1 MSSSPSSSSSIT
13 NSSSSIPTMTPISH
27 IVSIKLTPDNYPLW
41 KAQLLHY
48 FRGQD
53 LYGYLDGTVTLPPQT
68 IDALH
73 PNTGAINTIPNP
85 AHSQWLRQDSL
96 ILSTLMSSMTEGV
109 LAQIVSHAT
118 SHKVWRA
125 LETKFSSQSRAR
137 TIQVRTQL
145 ANAKKGSQSANDYF
159 LSIKKLADELAM
171 AGQPLKCD
179 DIISYVLAGLGHEYD
194 SFVSS
199 IYARTD
205 HVTLEEVYSL
215 LIVIESR
222 LNRHHLS
229 TPAPLAE
236 ANVVQRQSQQSN
248 NRGRGGFR
256 GRGRH
261 NNYRGGGAFSYT
273 RSNTSNSSTVVCQV
287 CEKPG
292 HSARK
297 CYHRFDLTYQ
307 DPPPSQNKQA
317 FVAANNGGWEND
329 WLVDTG
335 ATHHITHDMANL
347 NLKSDDYNGTDQ
359 LQVGNGQ
366 GLRISKTGNSS
377 LHSSSHSF
385 VLNQVLLVPQIKKN
399 LLSVQ
404 KFCID
409 NNVYFEFH
417 DKYFLVKDYS
427 GTVLHRGQVSNGLY
441 HFSNNNVPP
450 QVFSSVRISFDQWH
464 RRLGHAVSPV
474 VQHVL
479 SSNKLPKNTS
489 STSSSKSHSSTHVT
503 LPLNLKFPPTAR
515 TDDMQSRIIPLAT
528 NHTVPLVSHSA
539 GTDEGAPIRHANS
552 VSSLAIVAAEHS
564 LSSSIPAEPP
574 QQTTDPTVTQ
584 GNTRTHAMVTRSR
597 NNIFKPKATPDD
609 VVRYPLPKALLSSFN
624 STDVEPSCYSDAVTV

>member
-73 PNTGAINTIPNP
+73 PDTGAVNNIPNP

-118 SHKVWRA
+118 SHEVWRA

-145 ANAKKGSQSANDYF
+145 ANAKKGNQSANDYF

-215 LIVIESR
+215 LIVTESR
-222 LNRHHLS
+222 INRHHLS

-236 ANVVQRQSQQSN
+236 ANIVQRQSQQSN
-248 NRGRGGFR
+248 NRGRGG
-256 GRGRH
+256 
-261 NNYRGGGAFSYT
+261 
-273 RSNTSNSSTVVCQV
+273 
-287 CEKPG
+287 
-292 HSARK
+292 
-297 CYHRFDLTYQ
+297 
-307 DPPPSQNKQA
+307 
-317 FVAANNGGWEND
+317 
-329 WLVDTG
+329 
-335 ATHHITHDMANL
+335 
-347 NLKSDDYNGTDQ
+347 
-359 LQVGNGQ
+359 
-366 GLRISKTGNSS
+366 
-377 LHSSSHSF
+377 
-385 VLNQVLLVPQIKKN
+385 
-399 LLSVQ
+399 
-404 KFCID
+404 
-409 NNVYFEFH
+409 
-417 DKYFLVKDYS
+417 
-427 GTVLHRGQVSNGLY
+427 
-441 HFSNNNVPP
+441 
-450 QVFSSVRISFDQWH
+450 
-464 RRLGHAVSPV
+464 
-474 VQHVL
+474 
-479 SSNKLPKNTS
+479 
-489 STSSSKSHSSTHVT
+489 
-503 LPLNLKFPPTAR
+503 
-515 TDDMQSRIIPLAT
+515 SR
-528 NHTVPLVSHSA
+528 
-539 GTDEGAPIRHANS
+539 GTDEGTPIRHANS
-552 VSSLAIVAAEHS
+552 VSSQAIVAAEHP
-564 LSSSIPAEPP
+564 LSSSISAEPP
-574 QQTTDPTVTQ
+574 QPTTDPTVTQ

-609 VVRYPLPKALLSSFN
+609 VVRSSVAI
-624 STDVEPSCYSDAVTV
+624 SVVLQLYKRATM